1 MGRWGSRSGSSSS
14 SAAVASGASNC
25 KDGVE
30 HSGGLAIAGQPE
42 QSCVLIP
49 NPACP
54 PIECQNAS
62 VENPPAGY
70 KVHKGCLYPDEA
82 LRSLK
87 DPPERIVSQKNEAS
101 PEKLHRSRWR
111 DSHAEK
117 IKESEEINVESASAS
132 TAFHEEKR
140 QRNQQRNA
148 RRARR
153 RAEQRSESIHH
164 DSDSI
169 AVLWLR
175 DDLRLD
181 DNPALRAAAHFKHAI
196 CVFIHDMSDPSP
208 WPLRGAAR
216 WWKYRSIQEFT
227 TDLGKING
235 SLFIHAGSPMDILSE
250 ICSLVGASVV
260 LWNRLCEP
268 WYRERDLEVERVLQL
283 NGLDVRSFKASVLW
297 EPWEACPDE
306 RSYDR
311 GFGSVGFYRSA
322 VEELGEV
329 EEPQPPVVRMPALPQ
344 ELKKLVASASVPLEA
359 LGYHRTTGYGFP
371 SDFREHNE
379 AVESDALKIGVT
391 GNKRNISDWAS
402 EMRHFWKVGE
412 QAALARLK
420 EFLEKILME
429 GLYEQ
434 RERFRADRR
443 FTAILS
449 PHIRFGELS
458 PRRCFH
464 EASKYAKKLVTTE
477 KGPRPVNNTFVR
489 RFFWRDLAYWQ
500 LWKYPTLP
508 QESLRPHYESERWS
522 GTPRQLKLWQRG
534 RTGFPLVDAGMR
546 QLWKVGWMP
555 NYLRHVCAQFLIEFL
570 DISWKKGFEW
580 FDYTLVD
587 SDVAINAY
595 MWQNG
600 GHSGLDQWNFV
611 MHPVYA
617 AKSCDPQGD
626 YVRRWLPEL
635 KELPLEYIHCPWEA
649 PARLLL
655 GANVLFARTYFER
668 IIEDLDVARRDHAR
682 EVLRVRRENS
692 EMIAKGGNEWFQVR
706 PGYWVTLITRD
717 DFRWETD
724 EQVTRQTADDPRNA
738 KRRQLQDPLSL
749 VLGDFVKQHDRIK
762 DV

>member
-1 MGRWGSRSGSSSS
+1 MGRWGCRSGSSGSTATVSS
-14 SAAVASGASNC
+14 TSHFNDS
-25 KDGVE
+25 VE
-30 HSGGLAIAGQPE
+30 LQPE
-42 QSCVLIP
+42 QPCNSDRQ
-49 NPACP
+49 PARP
-54 PIECQNAS
+54 PIEFQQAS

-70 KVHKGCLYPDEA
+70 KVHKGCLYPDET
-82 LRSLK
+82 LRGLVDLPARPS
-87 DPPERIVSQKNEAS
+87 SQESKTS
-101 PEKLHRSRWR
+101 TQQLRRSRWR
-111 DSHAEK
+111 DNHAEK
-117 IKESEEINVESASAS
+117 VKESEEVIVEPASAS
-132 TAFHEEKR
+132 TSLDEEKR
-140 QRNQQRNA
+140 QQNQQRNA

-153 RAEQRSESIHH
+153 RAEQRNENLQH
-164 DSDSI
+164 DSDLT

-181 DNPALRAAAHFKHAI
+181 DNPALQDASRFKNAI
-196 CVFIHDMSDPSP
+196 CVFIHDMDDPSP

-216 WWKYRSIQEFT
+216 WWKYRSIQEFKA
-227 TDLGKING
+227 DLGKING
-235 SLFIHAGSPMDILSE
+235 ALFIHAGSPTDILLE

-268 WYRERDLEVERVLQL
+268 WYHERDREAERALQL
-283 NGLDVRSFKASVLW
+283 NGLEVRTFKAAVLW

-306 RSYDR
+306 RNYDR

-322 VEELGEV
+322 VEELGTV
-329 EEPQPPVVRMPALPQ
+329 EEPTPPVLRMPTLPQ
-344 ELKKLVASASVPLEA
+344 DLKELVASASLPLEA

-371 SDFREHNE
+371 PDFRDHNK
-379 AVESDALKIGVT
+379 ASESVASKTGVM
-391 GNKRNISDWAS
+391 RNGRDEDWAS
-402 EMRHFWKVGE
+402 EMQTFWHVGE

-420 EFLEKILME
+420 EFLDKILAE

-443 FTAILS
+443 LTAILS
-449 PHIRFGELS
+449 PHVRFGELS
-458 PRRCFH
+458 PRRCYH
-464 EASKYAKKLVTTE
+464 EANKYSKKLVATE

-489 RFFWRDLAYWQ
+489 RFFWRDLAYWS
-500 LWKYPTLP
+500 LWRFPTLP

-522 GTPRQLKLWQRG
+522 GTTRQLKLWQRG

-570 DISWKKGFEW
+570 DVSWKKGFEW

-587 SDVAINAY
+587 SDVAINAF

-611 MHPVYA
+611 MHPIYA

-635 KELPLEYIHCPWEA
+635 KELSLEYIHCPWEA

-655 GANVLFARTYFER
+655 SANVLFTRTYFER
-668 IIEDLDVARRDHAR
+668 IVEDLDVARRDHAR
-682 EVLRVRRENS
+682 EVLRVRREHP
-692 EMIAKGGNEWFQVR
+692 EMIAKGGNEWFEVR

-717 DFRWETD
+717 DFRYETD
-724 EQVTRQTADDPRNA
+724 QQITRQTADDPRNA